1 MLSFRD
7 KLAKGIFEST
17 ISTVKIPK
25 KSAFLGTI
33 TDDGFCDYDVPED
46 TWYLTRD
53 LKRGS
58 RLHQSNIARQH
69 RKTTK
74 RIRTGLN

>member
-7 KLAKGIFEST
+7 QLAKGILKST
-17 ISTVKIPK
+17 KSNVNIPK
-25 KSAFLGTI
+25 KSEFLGKI
-33 TDDGFCDYDVPED
+33 TDDGFCDYNVPED

-53 LKRGS
+53 LKRGY

-69 RKTTK
+69 RKET
-74 RIRTGLN
+74 RQIRSGLK

>member
-7 KLAKGIFEST
+7 QLAKGIFENTKSN
-17 ISTVKIPK
+17 VNIPK
-25 KSAFLGTI
+25 KSAFLGKI

-69 RKTTK
+69 RKETK